1 MLRSKKRTGDKIE
14 DAGEK
19 RRRREKKVR
28 EQGKEWK
35 GEGKR
40 RRGAGEKK
48 GRSRGLDE
56 ERARKSR
63 VKG

>member
-1 MLRSKKRTGDKIE
+1 M
-14 DAGEK
+14 
-19 RRRREKKVR
+19 R

-56 ERARKSR
+56 ERAQKA
-63 VKG
+63 G